1 MLSMHE
7 EFIDQ
12 EVIAEVKDVWKR
24 FELRVGIFSKKT
36 FYALRGVSLKVFKGE
51 TLAILGESGCGKTT
65 LGRIFLGLEEP
76 SRGEVY
82 WFGKKLKTLSKREF
96 KSLRPKVQAVF
107 QDPTSSLNPKM
118 RIKDILFEPLS
129 INFRITKEEG
139 LSQIG
144 EALKKV
150 GLSEKVLYCY
160 PHELSGGQRQRVA
173 LARALILQPKLL
185 VLDEPTSA
193 LDMTI
198 QKQILDLLKELR
210 LSFQISYIFIT
221 HSINTARYLAT
232 RIAVMY
238 LGKIV
243 EIFPAQAL
251 GKVPHH
257 PYTELLLSV
266 NLDPFNPVKPNL
278 SALKG
283 EPSLS
288 FEEVKGCPFSPRCQ
302 YKKTNCQAL
311 SPELVEVSPG
321 HFVSCFERI

>member
-1 MLSMHE
+1 MQAMHE
-7 EFIDQ
+7 DFIDQ

-24 FELRVGIFSKKT
+24 FELRVGIFSRKT

-129 INFRITKEEG
+129 INFRTTKEEG

-150 GLSEKVLYCY
+150 GLSDKVLYCY

-243 EIFPAQAL
+243 EIFPAQAF

-288 FEEVKGCPFSPRCQ
+288 FEEVKGCPFYPRCQ
-302 YKKTNCQAL
+302 YKKTNCQTL

-321 HFVSCFERI
+321 HFISCFERI

>member
-1 MLSMHE
+1 MLPMHE
-7 EFIDQ
+7 DFIDQ

-82 WFGKKLKTLSKREF
+82 WFGQSIKTLSKRKF

-150 GLSEKVLYCY
+150 GLSDKVLYCY

-243 EIFPAQAL
+243 EIFPAEAL

-266 NLDPFNPVKPNL
+266 NLNPFNPVKPNL
-278 SALKG
+278 SAPKG

-288 FEEVKGCPFSPRCQ
+288 FEEVEGCPFYPRCP
-302 YKKTNCQAL
+302 YKKTNCQTL

-321 HFVSCFERI
+321 HFISCFERI

>member
-1 MLSMHE
+1 MLPMHE
-7 EFIDQ
+7 DFIDQ

-82 WFGKKLKTLSKREF
+82 WFGQSIKTLSKRKF

-107 QDPTSSLNPKM
+107 QDPTSSLNPKI

-129 INFRITKEEG
+129 INFSITKEEG
-139 LSQIG
+139 LRQIG
-144 EALKKV
+144 EALEKV
-150 GLSEKVLYCY
+150 SLSEKVLYCY

-278 SALKG
+278 SAIKG
-283 EPSLS
+283 EPSLA
-288 FEEVKGCPFSPRCQ
+288 FDEVKGCPFSPRCQ
-302 YKKTNCQAL
+302 CKKTNCQTL

>member
-1 MLSMHE
+1 MRE
-7 EFIDQ
+7 ELVNK

-24 FELRVGIFSKKT
+24 FDLRVGIFSKKT
-36 FYALRGVSLKVFKGE
+36 FYALRGVSIKVFKGE

-76 SRGEVY
+76 SKGEVY
-82 WFGKKLKTLSKREF
+82 WFGQSIKNLSKREF

-118 RIKDILFEPLS
+118 KIKDILFEPLS
-129 INFRITKEEG
+129 INFRLRKVEG
-139 LSQIG
+139 LSQIIQVL
-144 EALKKV
+144 ERV
-150 GLSEKVLYCY
+150 GLSERVLNCY

-210 LSFQISYIFIT
+210 LSLQISYIFIT
-221 HSINTARYLAT
+221 HSINTAKYLAT

-238 LGKIV
+238 LGRIV
-243 EIFPAQAL
+243 EVFPAHAL
-251 GKVPHH
+251 GKVSHH

-266 NLDPFNPVKPNL
+266 NLDPFSPIKPNL
-278 SALKG
+278 SLLKG
-283 EPSLS
+283 EPTLSL
-288 FEEVKGCPFSPRCQ
+288 EEVKGCPFYPRCQ
-302 YKKTNCQAL
+302 YKKMPCQTS
-311 SPELVEVSPG
+311 SPELVEISPG
-321 HFVSCFERI
+321 HFVSCFERV

>member
-1 MLSMHE
+1 MHE

-82 WFGKKLKTLSKREF
+82 WFGKKLKTLSKRKF

-150 GLSEKVLYCY
+150 GLSEKVLNCY

-251 GKVPHH
+251 GEVPHH
-257 PYTELLLSV
+257 PYTELLFSV

-283 EPSLS
+283 EPLLS

-321 HFVSCFERI
+321 QFVSCFERI

>member
-1 MLSMHE
+1 MHE
-7 EFIDQ
+7 EMVNK
-12 EVIAEVKDVWKR
+12 EVIAEVKEVWKR
-24 FELRVGIFSKKT
+24 FDLKAGIFSKKT
-36 FYALRGVSLKVFKGE
+36 IYALRGVNLKVFKGE
-51 TLAILGESGCGKTT
+51 TLALLGESGCGKTT
-65 LGRIFLGLEEP
+65 LGRIFLVLEEP
-76 SRGEVY
+76 SKGEVY
-82 WFGKKLKTLSKREF
+82 WFGRSIKTLSKREF
-96 KSLRPKVQAVF
+96 KSLRPLVQAVF

-129 INFRITKEEG
+129 INFKLSKVEG
-139 LSQIG
+139 LNKIVQVL
-144 EALKKV
+144 ERV
-150 GLSEKVLYCY
+150 GLSERVLNCY

-198 QKQILDLLKELR
+198 QKQILDLLKDLR
-210 LSFQISYIFIT
+210 QSLQMSYIFIT

-243 EIFPAQAL
+243 ELFPAQAL

-266 NLDPFNPVKPNL
+266 NLDPFNPIKPNF
-278 SALKG
+278 STPKG
-283 EPSLS
+283 EPILS
-288 FEEVKGCPFSPRCQ
+288 FEEVKGCSFYPRCQ
-302 YKKTNCQAL
+302 YKKPTCQT
-311 SPELVEVSPG
+311 SGPELVEVSPG
-321 HFVSCFERI
+321 HFVSCFERIS

>member
-1 MLSMHE
+1 MLPMHE
-7 EFIDQ
+7 DFIDQ

-24 FELRVGIFSKKT
+24 LELRVGIFSKKT

-82 WFGKKLKTLSKREF
+82 WFGQSIKTLSKRKF

-107 QDPTSSLNPKM
+107 QDPTSSLNPKI

-129 INFRITKEEG
+129 INFSITKEEG
-139 LSQIG
+139 LRQIG
-144 EALKKV
+144 EALEKV
-150 GLSEKVLYCY
+150 SLSEKVLYCY

-278 SALKG
+278 SAIKG
-283 EPSLS
+283 EPSLA
-288 FEEVKGCPFSPRCQ
+288 FDEVKGCPFSPRCQ
-302 YKKTNCQAL
+302 CKKTNCQTL

>member
-1 MLSMHE
+1 MDKELTS
-7 EFIDQ
+7 Q
-12 EVIAEVKDVWKR
+12 KVIAEVKDVWKR

-65 LGRIFLGLEEP
+65 FGRIFLGLEEP

-82 WFGKKLKTLSKREF
+82 WFGKKLKTLPKREF

-173 LARALILQPKLL
+173 LARALILQPNLL

-288 FEEVKGCPFSPRCQ
+288 FEEVEGCPFSPRCQ

-321 HFVSCFERI
+321 HFISCFERI

>member
-76 SRGEVY
+76 SSGEVY
-82 WFGKKLKTLSKREF
+82 WFGKKLKTLSKRKF

-139 LSQIG
+139 LNQIG

>member
-1 MLSMHE
+1 MDKELTS
-7 EFIDQ
+7 Q

-36 FYALRGVSLKVFKGE
+36 FYALRGISLKVFKGE

-82 WFGKKLKTLSKREF
+82 WFGQSMKTLSKREF

-118 RIKDILFEPLS
+118 RIKNILFEPLS

-144 EALKKV
+144 EVLKKV
-150 GLSEKVLYCY
+150 GLSEKELYCY

-221 HSINTARYLAT
+221 HSINTGRYLAT

-302 YKKTNCQAL
+302 YKGTNCQTL

>member
-1 MLSMHE
+1 MDKELTS
-7 EFIDQ
+7 Q

-24 FELRVGIFSKKT
+24 FEVRVGIFLKKT

-118 RIKDILFEPLS
+118 RVKDILFEPLS
-129 INFRITKEEG
+129 INFKITKEEG

-150 GLSEKVLYCY
+150 GLSDKVLYCY

-221 HSINTARYLAT
+221 HSINTAKYLAT

-266 NLDPFNPVKPNL
+266 NLDPFNPVKPSL

-283 EPSLS
+283 EPLLS
-288 FEEVKGCPFSPRCQ
+288 FEEVRGCPFYPRCQ
-302 YKKTNCQAL
+302 FKKTNCQTL

-321 HFVSCFERI
+321 HFVSCFERV

>member
-1 MLSMHE
+1 MLPMHE
-7 EFIDQ
+7 DFIDQ

-24 FELRVGIFSKKT
+24 FELRVGIFSNKT

-65 LGRIFLGLEEP
+65 LGRIFLGLEAP

-82 WFGKKLKTLSKREF
+82 WFGQNIKTLSKREF

-144 EALKKV
+144 EALKRV
-150 GLSEKVLYCY
+150 GLSDKVLYCY

-251 GKVPHH
+251 EKVPHH

-288 FEEVKGCPFSPRCQ
+288 FEEVEGCPFYPRCP
-302 YKKTNCQAL
+302 YKKTNCQTL

>member
-1 MLSMHE
+1 MDKELSS
-7 EFIDQ
+7 Q

-24 FELRVGIFSKKT
+24 FELRVGIFSKRT
-36 FYALRGVSLKVFKGE
+36 IYALRGVSLKVFKGE

-76 SRGEVY
+76 SKGEVY
-82 WFGKKLKTLSKREF
+82 WFGQNIKTLSKREF

-129 INFRITKEEG
+129 INFKITKDEG
-139 LSQIG
+139 LSQI
-144 EALKKV
+144 EEVLKKV
-150 GLSEKVLYCY
+150 GLSDKVLYCY

-173 LARALILQPKLL
+173 LARALILQPKLI
-185 VLDEPTSA
+185 VLDEPTSS

-221 HSINTARYLAT
+221 HSINTAKYLAT

-243 EIFPAQAL
+243 EILPAQAL
-251 GKVPHH
+251 GEVPHH

-266 NLDPFNPVKPNL
+266 NLDPFNPVKPSL
-278 SALKG
+278 SALKV
-283 EPSLS
+283 EPSSS
-288 FEEVKGCPFSPRCQ
+288 FDEVKGCPFYPRCQ
-302 YKKTNCQAL
+302 YKKTNCQTL

>member
-1 MLSMHE
+1 MLPMHE
-7 EFIDQ
+7 DFIGH

-82 WFGKKLKTLSKREF
+82 WFGKKLKNLSKREF

-150 GLSEKVLYCY
+150 GLSERVLYCY

-193 LDMTI
+193 LDMTS

-243 EIFPAQAL
+243 EILPAQAL

-283 EPSLS
+283 ETSLS
-288 FEEVKGCPFSPRCQ
+288 FEEVEGCPFYPRCP
-302 YKKTNCQAL
+302 YKKTNCQTL

-321 HFVSCFERI
+321 HFISCFERI

>member
-1 MLSMHE
+1 MDKELSS
-7 EFIDQ
+7 Q
-12 EVIAEVKDVWKR
+12 EVIAEVKDVWKK
-24 FELRVGIFSKKT
+24 FELRVGIFSKRT
-36 FYALRGVSLKVFKGE
+36 IYALRGVSLKVFKGE

-76 SRGEVY
+76 SKGEVY
-82 WFGKKLKTLSKREF
+82 WFGQNIKTLSKREF

-129 INFRITKEEG
+129 TNFKITKDEG
-139 LSQIG
+139 LSQI
-144 EALKKV
+144 EEVLKKV
-150 GLSEKVLYCY
+150 GLSDKVLYCY

-173 LARALILQPKLL
+173 LARALILQPKLI

-221 HSINTARYLAT
+221 HSINTAKYLAT

-243 EIFPAQAL
+243 EILPAQAL
-251 GKVPHH
+251 GEVPHH

-266 NLDPFNPVKPNL
+266 NLDPFNPVKPSL
-278 SALKG
+278 SALKV
-283 EPSLS
+283 EPSSS
-288 FEEVKGCPFSPRCQ
+288 FDEVKGCPFYPRCQ
-302 YKKTNCQAL
+302 YKKTNCQTL

>member
-1 MLSMHE
+1 MDKELPSH
-7 EFIDQ
+7 

-24 FELRVGIFSKKT
+24 FELRVGIFSRKT

-96 KSLRPKVQAVF
+96 KSLRSRVQAVF

-144 EALKKV
+144 EVLKKV
-150 GLSEKVLYCY
+150 GLSDKVLYCY

-238 LGKIV
+238 LGRIV

-251 GKVPHH
+251 GKVAHH

-266 NLDPFNPVKPNL
+266 NLDPFNPVKPSL

-288 FEEVKGCPFSPRCQ
+288 SEEVGGCPFYPRCQ

>member
-1 MLSMHE
+1 MDKELSS
-7 EFIDQ
+7 Q

-24 FELRVGIFSKKT
+24 FELRVGIFSKRT
-36 FYALRGVSLKVFKGE
+36 IYALRGVSLKVFKGE

-76 SRGEVY
+76 SKGEVY
-82 WFGKKLKTLSKREF
+82 WFGQNIKTLSKREF

-118 RIKDILFEPLS
+118 RVKDILFEPLS

-139 LSQIG
+139 LSQI
-144 EALKKV
+144 EEVLKKV
-150 GLSEKVLYCY
+150 GLSDKVLYCY

-221 HSINTARYLAT
+221 HSINTAKYLAT

-243 EIFPAQAL
+243 EILPAQAL
-251 GKVPHH
+251 GEVPHH
-257 PYTELLLSV
+257 PYTKLLLSV
-266 NLDPFNPVKPNL
+266 NLDPFHPVKPNL
-278 SALKG
+278 STPKV
-283 EPSLS
+283 EPSSS
-288 FEEVKGCPFSPRCQ
+288 FEEVKGCPFYPRCQ
-302 YKKTNCQAL
+302 YKKTNCQTL
-311 SPELVEVSPG
+311 SPELVEVSLG

>member
-1 MLSMHE
+1 MLPMHE

-12 EVIAEVKDVWKR
+12 KVIAEVKDVWKR
-24 FELRVGIFSKKT
+24 FEVRVGVFSRKT

-129 INFRITKEEG
+129 INFGITKEEG
-139 LSQIG
+139 LSQIV
-144 EALKKV
+144 EALEKV
-150 GLSEKVLYCY
+150 GLSEKVLNYY

-221 HSINTARYLAT
+221 HSINTAKYLAT

-243 EIFPAQAL
+243 EIFPAEAL
-251 GKVPHH
+251 GEVFHH

-266 NLDPFNPVKPNL
+266 NLDPFNPVKPSL
-278 SALKG
+278 SALKW
-283 EPSLS
+283 EPLLS
-288 FEEVKGCPFSPRCQ
+288 FEEVRGCPFYPRCQ
-302 YKKTNCQAL
+302 YKKTNCQTL

-321 HFVSCFERI
+321 HFISCFERI